1 VILAGR
7 VPEQDPS
14 SSNPI
19 TGVDMHITVGM
30 TVELTDGKGGH
41 VAAVVLEPI
50 SLKVSHLVVD
60 NGSVA
65 SGSRLV
71 PAERIVSST
80 GRMQLSLRQ
89 EELEL
94 CDPVE
99 QTGVLPQAASDWE
112 VGIVRRAWP
121 AYDSVSPFGAGPGA
135 SGSCEGPTA
144 IGGTTW
150 IYDRIPA
157 GHVELRRKSSVVGRD
172 YRFVAH
178 LDGLVVDPDLK
189 VTQLVLEKGHL
200 WRHRRPTV
208 PIGEIRRIKTDLV
221 QLSLTRAQL
230 DANRSAVPR
239 IEAESG
245 DAA

>member
-1 VILAGR
+1 
-7 VPEQDPS
+7 
-14 SSNPI
+14 
-19 TGVDMHITVGM
+19 MHITEGM

-60 NGSVA
+60 NGSDT
-65 SGSRLV
+65 SGPRLV

-80 GRMQLSLRQ
+80 GRMQLSLSQ

-99 QTGVLPQAASDWE
+99 HTGVFPSLPQAASDWE

-121 AYDSVSPFGAGPGA
+121 TYDSASPFGAGPSA
-135 SGSCEGPTA
+135 SGSGDGPTV
-144 IGGTTW
+144 IGGATW

-157 GHVELRRKSSVVGRD
+157 GHVELRRKSTVVGRD
-172 YRFVAH
+172 YRFVGH

-189 VTQLVLEKGHL
+189 VIQLVLEKGHL

-239 IEAESG
+239 TEAESG
-245 DAA
+245 EAA

>member
-1 VILAGR
+1 
-7 VPEQDPS
+7 
-14 SSNPI
+14 
-19 TGVDMHITVGM
+19 MHITEGM

-65 SGSRLV
+65 PGPRLV
-71 PAERIVSST
+71 PAARIVSSA

-99 QTGVLPQAASDWE
+99 QIGVFPGLPQATSGWE

-121 AYDSVSPFGAGPGA
+121 VYDSVSPFGAGPGD
-135 SGSCEGPTA
+135 SGSGDGPPA
-144 IGGTTW
+144 IGGATW
-150 IYDRIPA
+150 IYERIPA
-157 GHVELRRKSSVVGRD
+157 GNVELRRKSTVVGRD
-172 YRFVAH
+172 YRFVGH
-178 LDGLVVDPDLK
+178 LDALVVDPDLK
-189 VTQLVLEKGHL
+189 VTQLVLQKGHL
-200 WRHRRPTV
+200 WRHRRLSV
-208 PIGEIRRIKTDLV
+208 PIGEIRCIKTDLV
-221 QLSLTRAQL
+221 RLSLTRAQL
-230 DANRSAVPR
+230 DANQSPVPR
-239 IEAESG
+239 TEAESV

>member
-1 VILAGR
+1 
-7 VPEQDPS
+7 
-14 SSNPI
+14 
-19 TGVDMHITVGM
+19 MHITEGM
-30 TVELTDGKGGH
+30 TIELTDGKGGH

-60 NGSVA
+60 NGLAA
-65 SGSRLV
+65 SGPRLV
-71 PAERIVSST
+71 PAARIVSST

-99 QTGVLPQAASDWE
+99 QIGVFPGLAQAASGWE

-121 AYDSVSPFGAGPGA
+121 VYDSVSPFGAGPGA
-135 SGSCEGPTA
+135 SGSCDGPPA

-157 GHVELRRKSSVVGRD
+157 GHVELRRKSTVVGRD
-172 YRFVAH
+172 YRFVGH
-178 LDGLVVDPDLK
+178 LDGLVVAPDLK
-189 VTQLVLEKGHL
+189 VTQLVLQKGHL

-221 QLSLTRAQL
+221 QPDS
-230 DANRSAVPR
+230 RSAGRKPVR
-239 IEAESG
+239 RASHRG
-245 DAA
+245 RAG